1 MCYKF
6 HWSIQPCD
14 LTLHVQD
21 TMGPTLVKVPGSS
34 PAAAS
39 HFRIFS
45 IFISVLNKMK
55 MRGIRLLCPQEPP
68 SFHLLR
74 IPISVGI
81 LSVIVLSFLYSYY
94 SYYYSYP
101 QTFQTLYKKVP
112 QYMIKWKIPCER
124 AYQDLNSKFFSCPK
138 VHICPR

>member
-94 SYYYSYP
+94 SYYYYYYYYYYYSYP
-101 QTFQTLYKKVP
+101 QANPVTLQQSTASYDK
-112 QYMIKWKIPCER
+112 MESIM
-124 AYQDLNSKFFSCPK
+124 
-138 VHICPR
+138 